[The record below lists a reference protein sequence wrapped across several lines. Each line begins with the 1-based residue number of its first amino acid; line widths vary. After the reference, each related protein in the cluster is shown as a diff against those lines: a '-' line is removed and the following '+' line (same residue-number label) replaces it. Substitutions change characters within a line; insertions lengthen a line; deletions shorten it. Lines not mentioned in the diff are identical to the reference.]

1 MKTDLLSTDRLTLTA
16 FHERPSGGAEDV
28 TLERSIKDTGIQQ
41 PLVVL
46 RVGDD
51 YQLIDGGRRLI
62 IARRLGL
69 PKVPV
74 AVHEVP
80 KGEDAGL
87 YGLKLRFALDEH
99 RQDLFPT
106 QRAQLLQKIKD
117 TRGFGNTELAA
128 YLGVVPESI
137 RNWLS
142 PISYCPEVQD
152 MLDRGVFTMNAARV
166 FEGMSPHGQVWVLK
180 HHLAELTGEGGK
192 DALPARL
199 RAKYPPA
206 KFRNFYT
213 NPEATERNLGLAKQR
228 RAAVRSRVA
237 ATPAAEKR
245 KLLESVEMKQ
255 AEIRD
260 NKEEIAAMKEDIEKA
275 VIPVATVIRT
285 PQLWA
290 LVPED
295 MREELKMFAQH
306 YC

>member
-1 MKTDLLSTDRLTLTA
+1 MKTDLLATDKLTLTA

-152 MLDRGVFTMNAARV
+152 MLDRGAFTMNAARV
-166 FEGMSPHGQVWVLK
+166 FEGMTEHGQRYVLK
-180 HHLAELTGEGGK
+180 NHLPELTGEGGK

-245 KLLESVEMKQ
+245 KLLESVESKA
-255 AEIRD
+255 AEIKD
-260 NKEEIAAMKEDIEKA
+260 NKIE
-275 VIPVATVIRT
+275 
-285 PQLWA
+285 L
-290 LVPED
+290 
-295 MREELKMFAQH
+295 EELRADITAATPIVAAILRNRELKALLQPEMLEELELFGQH